1 MPDDD
6 LVRVLSEI
14 QRRGA
19 IGRTSLPDEIAH
31 ADRFVRALPPV
42 GMGPISL
49 VDLGSGGGL
58 PGLVIS
64 HRRRDL
70 SVTLVE
76 RRTKRVDLLRYGI
89 RALGLLDSVSV
100 YDGDIADFSGQFDV
114 VTARSFG
121 PPLTVLEVSAPIVK
135 PGGLVLISE
144 PPSGLPRWSVSEI
157 SPLGFA
163 DNDSLDGIR
172 RFVRL

>member
-1 MPDDD
+1 MPDED

-19 IGRTSLPDEIAH
+19 IGRTSLPDEVAH
-31 ADRFVRALPPV
+31 ADRFVRAVPAARVAAL
-42 GMGPISL
+42 SL

-58 PGLVIS
+58 PGLVIA
-64 HRRRDL
+64 HRRPDV

-89 RALGLLDSVSV
+89 RALGLLGSVSV
-100 YDGDIADFSGQFDV
+100 HEGDVADFVGQFDV

-121 PPLTVLEVSAPIVK
+121 PPLTVLDVSAPIVRA
-135 PGGLVLISE
+135 GGVVLISE
-144 PPSGLPRWSVSEI
+144 PPSGLPRWAVADI
-157 SPLGFA
+157 RALGFV
-163 DNDSLDGIR
+163 DEDSLDGIR

>member
-19 IGRTSLPDEIAH
+19 IGRTSLPDEVAH
-31 ADRFVRALPPV
+31 ADRFVRALPAV
-42 GMGPISL
+42 GAAAMSL
-49 VDLGSGGGL
+49 IDLGSGGGL
-58 PGLVIS
+58 PGLVIA
-64 HRRRDL
+64 HRRPD
-70 SVTLVE
+70 VAITLVE

-89 RALGLLDSVSV
+89 RALGLDSVTV
-100 YDGDIADFSGQFDV
+100 YEGDIADFSGQSDV
-114 VTARSFG
+114 ITARSFG
-121 PPLTVLEVSAPIVK
+121 PPLTVLDVSASIVR

-144 PPSGLPRWSVSEI
+144 PPSGMPRWSTADI
-157 SPLGFA
+157 GDLGFT
-163 DNDSLDGIR
+163 DLDSVDGIR